1 MPDPSPSVA
10 APGTRAVDRAAL
22 LVATVVHADEPLT
35 FADLQETSGLAKSTT
50 SRMLTALE
58 KDGDVR
64 RLVSGEDR
72 RQRLVEVT
80 PQGDKALAAL
90 QLIVDLLRDGVMQDL
105 DRDELET
112 GMRILNKLLA
122 RLEAEGFGS
131 KPPVAY
137 RALGFLV
144 ENGFAHRIEG
154 LSAFVACDRPG
165 AAHAPSFLV
174 CRACR
179 RVAEEAVAAPLAPE
193 AEAEGFAIERTVIEA
208 QGLCPACQEVRP

>member
-1 MPDPSPSVA
+1 MSHAFDRHDHRTCA
-10 APGTRAVDRAAL
+10 A
-22 LVATVVHADEPLT
+22 
-35 FADLQETSGLAKSTT
+35 
-50 SRMLTALE
+50 
-58 KDGDVR
+58 
-64 RLVSGEDR
+64 
-72 RQRLVEVT
+72 
-80 PQGDKALAAL
+80 KALAVAEETCSERGLSLTPLRRRTLEILLESHAAL
-90 QLIVDLLRDGVMQDL
+90 GAYDV
-105 DRDELET
+105 
-112 GMRILNKLLA
+112 LA

-179 RVAEEAVAAPLAPE
+179 RVAEEAIAAPLEPE
-193 AEAEGFAIERTVIEA
+193 AEAEGFAIERTVVEA
-208 QGLCPACQEVRP
+208 QGLCPACREARP